1 MRILA
6 IETSG
11 RDASLAL
18 LEGGDGNGDGNR
30 GDGDA
35 ARLVG
40 EVAVTGPER
49 TAQILAPRLS
59 DLLQTAGWP
68 TATIR
73 LVVVAV
79 GPGSFTGLRIGVT
92 TAKTF
97 AYAVGAEVIGVNT
110 LAVIASQA
118 PRSAA
123 PLWVVMDAQRQ
134 ELFTAKFD
142 AERKLICATRILSQ
156 SEWLAALEPGDEVTG
171 PGLRRLLLALPADV
185 GVVDESKW
193 VPMATAVGQL
203 GWREYQTGRRDDL
216 WQLLPKYYRAS
227 AAEEK
232 RDKEAGRQGDKETI

>member
-11 RDASLAL
+11 RDASLAV
-18 LEGGDGNGDGNR
+18 LEGGDGNCDGDR
-30 GDGDA
+30 GDGGA

-59 DLLQTAGWP
+59 ELLQRADWP
-68 TATIR
+68 TVSIR

-97 AYAVGAEVIGVNT
+97 AFAVSAEVIGVNT

-142 AERKLICATRILSQ
+142 AERKLIGATRILSQ

-171 PGLRRLLLALPADV
+171 PGLRRMPSALPAGV

-193 VPMATAVGQL
+193 QPLAAAVGQL
-203 GWREYQTGRRDDL
+203 GWYEFQSGRRDDL
-216 WQLLPKYYRAS
+216 WKLLPQYYRPS

-232 RDKEAGRQGDKETI
+232 AATKQ

>member
-11 RDASLAL
+11 RDATLAVL
-18 LEGGDGNGDGNR
+18 DGGDGDR
-30 GDGDA
+30 GDGGA

-40 EVAVTGPER
+40 EAAVNGPER

-59 DLLQTAGWP
+59 DLLQTTGWP
-68 TATIR
+68 PATIQ
-73 LVVVAV
+73 LVGVAV

-118 PRSAA
+118 PQADG

-134 ELFTAKFD
+134 ELFAAKFD
-142 AERKLICATRILSQ
+142 AERRLIGETQIISQ
-156 SEWLAALEPGDEVTG
+156 NEWFSVLAPGDLVTG
-171 PGLRRLLLALPADV
+171 PGLRRVQSKLPA
-185 GVVDESKW
+185 GVKAVDEAKW
-193 VPMATAVGQL
+193 QPLAATVGQL
-203 GWREYQTGRRDDL
+203 GWRDFCAGRRDDL
-216 WQLLPKYYRAS
+216 WKLLPQYYRPS

-232 RDKEAGRQGDKETI
+232 RDKETGRQGDKETT